1 MLVQVIKA
9 MLALNHDIQKTISSI
24 NRYVDSWR
32 RHQSLW
38 KTEKSSVL
46 DKFKTKDPSNAEFE
60 EKLAKYSKVRDTVL
74 CLCGS
79 LSSRCKYAN
88 AIQPQHS
95 TVLPLLRIQLA
106 AALCIHPAN
115 SLLTLESLCRNSWLR
130 SCGLRRRT

>member
-1 MLVQVIKA
+1 

-60 EKLAKYSKVRDTVL
+60 EKLAKYSKVCAYDV
-74 CLCGS
+74 CG
-79 LSSRCKYAN
+79 
-88 AIQPQHS
+88 
-95 TVLPLLRIQLA
+95 
-106 AALCIHPAN
+106 
-115 SLLTLESLCRNSWLR
+115 
-130 SCGLRRRT
+130 